1 MLLSLSLLDP
11 LHFYRRTKQAR
22 VTRKRLLPKDQL
34 DLLFRKCQLP
44 DGWGEAEILRWTQGQ
59 GEWLEA
65 ADQRGDLGQM
75 SPLSDARGLG
85 LDDL

>member
-1 MLLSLSLLDP
+1 MP
-11 LHFYRRTKQAR
+11 
-22 VTRKRLLPKDQL
+22 
-34 DLLFRKCQLP
+34 QLP